1 MKKLCSLLLAVLLI
15 CATVSASFESI
26 AANSE
31 SVESFIESVE
41 ELNSEEA
48 EEEKTLE
55 ESAGSRVIVKAT
67 KKPETYGNS
76 ECIKGTYGKFVF
88 QYATAEEAEKA
99 AAYYRTVTGVSY
111 AVIDRIVQ
119 SQQLPYAEAMLG
131 TQRVKEYIAEQAI
144 PTSSVKVAV
153 IDTGIE
159 FSHDLFKDNLRIIDS
174 GVNTTDSGI
183 ADSAMD
189 DQGHGSL
196 CSEIVMDNTGDD
208 VTIIGYKALNCNG
221 AGTNLWVATAIEKA
235 IEDEVDIINL
245 SLGGEAEPVGYES
258 SIVLDDAVR
267 LAMSKGILV
276 VAAAGNEGLDCVHFS
291 PANIEGV
298 ITVGAIDK
306 AGNHA
311 YFSDYGESVD
321 FVAPGVEI
329 EHDYIRQYYAE
340 DGSLLTDF
348 EEPINGTSFSSPYV
362 VAEIATLFTV
372 FQPLSRNDTVEKLSN
387 ASIPYEHLTYHDGFH
402 AINENRGVTYQ
413 VQLPYWLPWC
423 IDANSEDLYY
433 GKGMPQVDLAVE
445 FCDNL
450 ERENTPSFTV
460 ESGHYVDKEYDLEMI
475 AASGA
480 DIYYTQDESYPT
492 KENGTRY
499 DGSIHL
505 DELQSF
511 RAVAFSESKAP
522 SYFASREFEF
532 EYHTTATDYVMSG
545 KKILQ
550 YKGERKNIIVP
561 EKINGVAP
569 SEIYIETH
577 NTSLISITLPDSC
590 QRFYSKPFN
599 GKYCTTNLI
608 KIVGNGLIKLT
619 VDKENR
625 YPNLVLLEA
634 NQLEY
639 LDSNCDFY
647 GLNLPNVT
655 ELYLTNSHCLY
666 KCSAPKLQG
675 GRNNS
680 FKDCYSLHDL
690 YTPDLKWIGDFCFYN
705 CYKLTNTCF
714 DNVNKIYTSAFSFAR
729 QLKRLIMPELQYVER
744 TGLTACGATLFYA
757 PKLQNLSSMFG
768 TYNKGGYYQKLIL
781 SSVFTEFGE
790 DAEGYKVEEGSFPP
804 KEFWY
809 HYLIDLYGTPG
820 TYVEEYA
827 NRFNLKFVPL
837 PLLESEPE
845 NMGENSTGVIAA
857 EVLGFNKQVQWYG
870 TNRKDNHGGMALSG
884 ENSETLD
891 TSKYNYRYYYCKVK
905 TSDGDYKKTITTG
918 ESNLSFY
925 DYNQDTV
932 ISVFDVS
939 MLLSAVGNVTAET
952 EMYDINEDGAI
963 DMADISILLSSEIYG
978 MNV

>member
-1 MKKLCSLLLAVLLI
+1 MRKIAAVLSIVILLVPLGSI
-15 CATVSASFESI
+15 VSFAVS
-26 AANSE
+26 
-31 SVESFIESVE
+31 SVAIDSFIESVE
-41 ELNSEEA
+41 EINETQ
-48 EEEKTLE
+48 EEEGRTLE
-55 ESAGSRVIVKAT
+55 DSAGSRVIVKAN
-67 KKPETYGNS
+67 KPPEIFGNS
-76 ECIKGTYGKFVF
+76 DCIKGTYGKYVF
-88 QYATAEEAEKA
+88 QYATEEEAEEA
-99 AAYYRTVTGVSY
+99 AAYYSSLAGVSY

-119 SQQLPYAEAMLG
+119 AQGISYSEAMLG
-131 TQRVKEYIAEQAI
+131 TQRAKEYIANQAI

-159 FSHDLFKDNLRIIDS
+159 FSHYLFKDNLRIIDS

-245 SLGGEAEPVGYES
+245 SLGGEAEPAGYES

-267 LAMSKGILV
+267 LAMSKEILV

-329 EHDYIRQYYAE
+329 EHDYVRQYYAE
-340 DGSLLTDF
+340 DGTLLTDF
-348 EEPINGTSFSSPYV
+348 EDPVNGTSFSCPYV

-372 FQPLSRNDTVEKLSN
+372 FQPLSRDETVEKLSN

-402 AINENRGVTYQ
+402 AITENKGVRYQ
-413 VQLPYWLPWC
+413 LTPRRWYEWC

-492 KENGTRY
+492 KENGTKY

-532 EYHTTATDYVMSG
+532 EYHTNATDYVMSG

-577 NTSLISITLPDSC
+577 NTSLTSITLPDSC

-608 KIVGNGLIKLT
+608 KIVGNGLSKLT

-634 NQLEY
+634 DQLQY

-647 GLNLPNVT
+647 ELNLPNVN
-655 ELYLTNSHCLY
+655 ELYLKNSQCLY
-666 KCSAPKLQG
+666 TFSAESLVKVPA
-675 GRNNS
+675 RAFYN
-680 FKDCYSLHDL
+680 CYSLHDL
-690 YTPDLKWIGDFCFYN
+690 YLPQLKSINEYGFLN
-705 CYKLTNTCF
+705 CYKLTNVNF
-714 DNVNKIYTSAFSFAR
+714 ENVEHIATGGLGSTR
-729 QLKRLIMPELQYVER
+729 QLKNLYMPSLISS
-744 TGLTACGATLFYA
+744 TSACFNGCGVTFFFA
-757 PKLQNLSSMFG
+757 PKLKTLSEMFG
-768 TYNKGGYYQKLIL
+768 CYNNGYYQKFVF
-781 SSVFTEFGE
+781 SSAFTEFGE
-790 DAEGYKVEEGSFPP
+790 DAEGYKVEDGSFPP

-827 NRFNLKFVPL
+827 NRFNLKFVAL

-845 NMGENSTGVIAA
+845 DMGHQSDGEIIAD
-857 EVLGFNKQVQWYG
+857 VLGFNREYQWYG
-870 TNRKDNHGGMALSG
+870 TNIKDNRLGIALDG
-884 ENSETLD
+884 ENGETID
-891 TSKYNYRYYYCKVK
+891 TSKYDYSYYYCVVK
-905 TSDGDYKKTITTG
+905 THDGDYKKDIVTG
-918 ESNLSFY
+918 TRKTLDMNGDGIIDIADLSILLHYYGEVPEEDIY
-925 DYNQDTV
+925 DV
-932 ISVFDVS
+932 
-939 MLLSAVGNVTAET
+939 
-952 EMYDINEDGAI
+952 NEDGII
-963 DMADISILLSSEIYG
+963 DIQDIQYLLFSTVYG
-978 MNV
+978 TKE